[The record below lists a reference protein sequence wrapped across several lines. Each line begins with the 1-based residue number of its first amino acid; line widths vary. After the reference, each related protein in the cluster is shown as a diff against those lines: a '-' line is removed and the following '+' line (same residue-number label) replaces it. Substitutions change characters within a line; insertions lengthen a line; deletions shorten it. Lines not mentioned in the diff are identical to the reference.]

1 LRIKRYHLALAT
13 DAEGL
18 QAEVS
23 RLISEGW
30 QPFGQLIV
38 AQPDSNS
45 KARFFQVMVQ
55 VEGDIRV

>member
-1 LRIKRYHLALAT
+1 MRIKRYHLALAS

-18 QAEVS
+18 QTEVS
-23 RLISEGW
+23 RHISEGW

-38 AQPDSNS
+38 AQPDSDS

-55 VEGDIRV
+55 FEGEIRA